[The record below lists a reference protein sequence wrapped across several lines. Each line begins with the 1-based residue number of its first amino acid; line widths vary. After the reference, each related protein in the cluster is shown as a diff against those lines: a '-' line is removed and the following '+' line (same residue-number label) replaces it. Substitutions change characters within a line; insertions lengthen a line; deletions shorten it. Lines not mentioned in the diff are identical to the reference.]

1 MSALPSLR
9 SSPLPLKQIFN
20 LIPHARL
27 VVVIYTKIF
36 NKRLKKYN
44 FLAYNTTRLKRIG
57 VIWMNSKLRYVAAK
71 TFDFLE
77 AIRLKCVLISDKKFQ
92 MPQFWRAM
100 LLINFKVSNES
111 DLIVLIFLQPYAK
124 GQEGHVTSA

>member
-44 FLAYNTTRLKRIG
+44 FLACNTTFEANRRHLDELQIAICRRQNIRFSGGNTPKMRIN
-57 VIWMNSKLRYVAAK
+57 IRQKISNA
-71 TFDFLE
+71 TILE
-77 AIRLKCVLISDKKFQ
+77 G
-92 MPQFWRAM
+92 
-100 LLINFKVSNES
+100 
-111 DLIVLIFLQPYAK
+111 YAP
-124 GQEGHVTSA
+124 H